1 MKTQVLEDTLDQF
14 ELIDIYR
21 SSHHKRT
28 DLTFFSFFS
37 PFSQVQ
43 MEHYLR
49 TDHIQ
54 GQITSNLNKLQEIVI
69 FSSIFSDHS
78 VVRSDINHRKM
89 TTTTRGNTNNLKA
102 KPPKFKFEFNKIQSF
117 YEAKN
122 QKQKP
127 LPKQSQVEHTST

>member
-1 MKTQVLEDTLDQF
+1 
-14 ELIDIYR
+14 
-21 SSHHKRT
+21 
-28 DLTFFSFFS
+28 
-37 PFSQVQ
+37 VQ
-43 MEHYLR
+43 KKYYLR

-54 GQITSNLNKLQEIVI
+54 GYITSNLNKLQEIVI
-69 FSSIFSDHS
+69 FSNIFSDHN

-89 TTTTRGNTNNLKA
+89 TTTTTTRGNTNNLEA

-127 LPKQSQVEHTST
+127 LPK